1 MGHFLNSYVDDQRL
15 LQIGATGS
23 TPQPL
28 GSKVQ
33 PFTHW
38 VGQLSSRGGWWSR
51 VLPSKDGTGGA
62 KTWKMATLRPRST
75 WLLRLLEVSSVLSTT
90 LWTKKRGQD
99 TEDPLASRVP
109 RQKNSEIPKD
119 AFPEL
124 PKYGVSC
131 SSCSWRPWPL
141 LPTWTT
147 WTTWTTGTTWTTWT
161 TTCRWQ
167 SW

>member
-1 MGHFLNSYVDDQRL
+1 MGHFFNSYVDDQRL

-62 KTWKMATLRPRST
+62 KTWRV
-75 WLLRLLEVSSVLSTT
+75 VSGTT
-90 LWTKKRGQD
+90 GK
-99 TEDPLASRVP
+99 
-109 RQKNSEIPKD
+109 
-119 AFPEL
+119 
-124 PKYGVSC
+124 
-131 SSCSWRPWPL
+131 WPL
-141 LPTWTT
+141 YAHDQLDSCGYWR
-147 WTTWTTGTTWTTWT
+147 
-161 TTCRWQ
+161 CRHDTQHFGPKREGKIRKIPWHLGYRGRRTQRFQRTPSLNFQ
-167 SW
+167 SMG